1 MLVYRISQTKYA
13 GSLNAS
19 GVEGRWNSAGRFMF
33 YTGASISLS
42 CLEMLAHRTG
52 VSLSAGDFSLATIHI
67 PDDILGDK
75 IGLAAL
81 VKSNPNWHHVQ
92 NYPITQKLG
101 NEWLQTSNEVW
112 LKVPSSIIEDEFNY
126 LLNPAHPDFTK
137 ISLKKVAQFSFDS
150 RLKSGV

>member
-52 VSLSAGDFSLATIHI
+52 VSLSAGNFSLSTIHI
-67 PDDILGDK
+67 PDEILGDE
-75 IGLAAL
+75 IGLKEL
-81 VKSNPNWHHVQ
+81 IKLNPEWHCVE

-101 NEWLQTSNEVW
+101 NDWLQAGKRAC

-126 LLNPAHPDFTK
+126 LLNPAHPDFSK
-137 ISLKKVAQFSFDS
+137 ISLVKTAPFKFDS